1 MTIIPF
7 PGPKKKGGCG
17 CGKPKRISR
26 LKLPVSSRA
35 FARIRFADCQVS
47 TKALLPVEALGRL
60 EMALQA
66 GIIPDLVELSGPGDP
81 LAEPETTFE
90 TLELIHRKHP
100 VMNLGIITLGIGGQQ
115 AAESLV
121 KNCVSQVT
129 MLVDAVDPEKI
140 QKLYAWI
147 RPGKK
152 NIPLARAA
160 QVLLAEQ
167 AGALKSFRRAGI
179 RITVKATV
187 YPGYND
193 DHIEKV
199 AERVAELGA
208 DAIMIV
214 PYQPRKDEADV
225 PPEPG
230 GEMMDLIH
238 AQAAKRIK
246 VVGEQSEP
254 GGDFFSALAA
264 ESGKT
269 FKNGTARPTR
279 ERPNVAVVSSNGMD
293 VDLHLGH
300 AIKILVYGPR
310 EDGLACL
317 LETRDAPEPGGGN
330 SRWDALADV
339 LQDCFVL
346 LTASAG
352 ESPRKILG
360 SRGISVMITESEIE
374 GTVDVL
380 YGGGKKKG
388 KKKRSK

>member
-7 PGPKKKGGCG
+7 PGTKKQEGCG

-35 FARIRFADCQVS
+35 FARIRFAGSQGS
-47 TKALLPVEALGRL
+47 TKSLLPIEALARL

-66 GIIPDLVELSGPGDP
+66 RIIPDLVELSGPGDP

-90 TLELIHRKHP
+90 TLELIHWKYP
-100 VMNLGIITLGIGGQQ
+100 AMNLGITTLGIGGEQV
-115 AAESLV
+115 AESLV
-121 KNCVSQVT
+121 QNGVSQVT

-152 NIPLARAA
+152 NIPLARAV
-160 QVLLAEQ
+160 QVLLDEQ
-167 AGALKSFRRAGI
+167 AGALKSFRQAGI
-179 RITVKATV
+179 GVIVKTTV

-193 DHIEKV
+193 DHVVKV

-208 DAIMIV
+208 EAIMIV

-246 VVGEQSEP
+246 VMDEQSGP
-254 GGDFFSALAA
+254 GEDFFSTLSP
-264 ESGKT
+264 ESGKIL
-269 FKNGTARPTR
+269 KNGLARPTR
-279 ERPNVAVVSSNGMD
+279 ERPNVAVVSSNGID

-300 AIKILVYGPR
+300 AIRILVYGPR
-310 EDGLACL
+310 EDGPACL
-317 LETRDAPEPGGGN
+317 LETRDAPEPGGG
-330 SRWDALADV
+330 SLRWDALADI
-339 LQDCFVL
+339 LQDCFAL

-352 ESPRKILG
+352 ESPRKVLG
-360 SRGISVMITESEIE
+360 SRGICVMITESEIE

-388 KKKRSK
+388 MKKRSK